1 MFHNRFFGTLTKT
14 KVPGFVFDIDGVLV
28 QGSKAIPEA
37 RNALRFLN
45 NNKIPFVFLTNSGG
59 LLEGEKTTQ
68 VLTKLGMLDEIPN
81 VRTVLSHTP
90 YKAYKDQYKT
100 VFTVGPIGS
109 SRVLKHYGFKNVYEA
124 GDLIGEYPGIA
135 PFNMISH
142 RAEKYLSQ
150 NGKLPKDKLQFDA
163 VMVLSDPRD
172 WSADLQIVAD
182 ILTSNNG
189 QLGTTNYTS
198 NTKSIPIFWSQRDFQ
213 WKTEYSLPRFALGAF
228 REILYRVIAIIKSP
242 KLVSLP
248 EELMNSDTKLIH
260 EKATEEYDVKKFIDE
275 RVMGKPERIAY
286 EYAEIELR
294 AAFKDLYATREEF
307 ELGDVYMVGDNPLS
321 DIIGAK
327 NYGWKTCLVKTGVY
341 SDDYD
346 LQVEPSCI
354 VENVEEAVKQGVN
367 ESLRLSK
374 DN

>member
-1 MFHNRFFGTLTKT
+1 MFHRRFFGTLTKT
-14 KVPGFVFDIDGVLV
+14 KIPGFVFDIDGVLV

-59 LLEGEKTTQ
+59 LLEREKTAQ

-81 VRTVLSHTP
+81 VRTILSHTP

-109 SRVLKHYGFKNVYEA
+109 SRVLKQYGFENVYEA
-124 GDLIGEYPGIA
+124 SDLIGEYPGIA
-135 PFNMISH
+135 PFNMISQ
-142 RAEKYLSQ
+142 RAEKYLSK

-228 REILYRVIAIIKSP
+228 REILYRVIAIIKFP

-248 EELMNSDTKLIH
+248 EEIANYDPKVIL
-260 EKATEEYDVKKFIDE
+260 EKGTQEYDVKKLINE

-286 EYAEIELR
+286 EYAEKELR
-294 AAFKDLYATREEF
+294 AAFEDLYGTSEEF

-341 SDDYD
+341 SDNYD

-354 VENVEEAVKQGVN
+354 VKNVEEAVKQGVN
-367 ESLRLSK
+367 EFIVLSK
-374 DN
+374 EN

>member
-1 MFHNRFFGTLTKT
+1 MFQNRFFSSLTKT
-14 KVPGFVFDIDGVLV
+14 KIPGFVFDIDGVLV

-59 LLEGEKTTQ
+59 LLEREKTAQ

-90 YKAYKDQYKT
+90 YKAYKEQYKT
-100 VFTVGPIGS
+100 VFAVGPIGC
-109 SRVLKHYGFKNVYEA
+109 SRVLKQYGFKNVYEA

-135 PFNMISH
+135 PFNMITH

-150 NGKLPKDKLQFDA
+150 NGRIPKDKLQFDA

-182 ILTSNNG
+182 ILTSDNG
-189 QLGTTNYTS
+189 KLGTTNYTK
-198 NTKSIPIFWSQRDFQ
+198 NAKSIPIFWSQRDFQ

-228 REILYRVIAIIKSP
+228 REILYKVVSIIKSP
-242 KLVSLP
+242 KLVTLP
-248 EELMNSDTKLIH
+248 NEMTNSDTKLVH
-260 EKATEEYDVKKFIDE
+260 DKASQEYSVKKFINE

-286 EYAEIELR
+286 EFAEKELR
-294 AAFKDLYATREEF
+294 AEFKDLYASGEEF

-341 SDDYD
+341 NDEYD
-346 LQVEPSCI
+346 LQVEPSMI
-354 VENVEEAVKQGVN
+354 VENVEEAVNKGVN
-367 ESLRLSK
+367 QSSRLSK
-374 DN
+374 IM